1 MWAGCGV
8 AAPAVLEQSV
18 GNREGERGVVG
29 SESKWWWGGADSPGL
44 RDS

>member
-29 SESKWWWGGADSPGL
+29 SESKCGGVDSPGL